1 MRKLIW
7 SNNELSS
14 NNWYLIKV
22 LKYFIMSPPTRP
34 TALVLTCTGSL
45 LGVIGKQVKSET
57 VIMKSVRVARKK
69 SWGRTDNFMTVLI
82 ILSIADTWHPMH
94 NFLQITRNCNKT
106 KLCFHFAEYRYCCG
120 WMIEYILFYK
130 SIFYWIFGRF
140 TLNLWSVPFANDFA
154 KQV

>member
-1 MRKLIW
+1 M
-7 SNNELSS
+7 
-14 NNWYLIKV
+14 IKV

-82 ILSIADTWHPMH
+82 ILSIADT
-94 NFLQITRNCNKT
+94 
-106 KLCFHFAEYRYCCG
+106 
-120 WMIEYILFYK
+120 
-130 SIFYWIFGRF
+130 
-140 TLNLWSVPFANDFA
+140 
-154 KQV
+154 